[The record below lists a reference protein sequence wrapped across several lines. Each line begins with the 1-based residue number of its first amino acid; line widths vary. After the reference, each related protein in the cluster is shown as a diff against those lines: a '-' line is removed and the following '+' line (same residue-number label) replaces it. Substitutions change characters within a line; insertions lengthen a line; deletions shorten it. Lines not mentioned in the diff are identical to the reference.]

1 MDALTHYWRV
11 FNELHAR
18 QAVGMPPLWG
28 LVEDHRP
35 FDFYYH
41 DPNLPYQPRL
51 YLQLLPKTML
61 TEIDRLWGTMVLPR
75 CPDRIISEPSPHMA
89 LAETMEPALKL

>member
-1 MDALTHYWRV
+1 MT
-11 FNELHAR
+11 
-18 QAVGMPPLWG
+18 PLWG

-35 FDFYYH
+35 FDFFYH
-41 DPNLPYQPRL
+41 DPHIPYQPRL

-61 TEIDRLWGTMVLPR
+61 PEIDRLWGTMVLPR
-75 CPDRIISEPSPHMA
+75 WPDRIISEPSPHMA